1 MTKLTRRTV
10 VAGLSAFAA
19 MPAWAEAGWPS
30 RPITLVHGFP
40 PGGPVDTLARILA
53 EPLSRQLGQ
62 TVVIEAKPGA
72 TGTTAAGLVARAKA
86 DGNTLLAMPGTFT
99 ASAVLFRALPYNPI
113 ADFTFISTTAE
124 SPLVLVTYPD
134 NEIQTLADVVR
145 IARLRE
151 EPLQYGTAGIGSIQH
166 LSMELFAK
174 KANIRLQHIPYRGGL
189 AAITDLLGKRVD
201 LVLDPPT
208 VPVQFIKDEK
218 LRALAVTGAGRFFGL
233 PEIPTMVES
242 GFPGLV
248 VAARQG
254 IAAPAGLPADIVG
267 KLNRAVA
274 TILTDPLLVEKLKK
288 IGSIPK
294 PSSPDEYKTRVIAD
308 IAQWRGVVEDAHIAR
323 I

>member
-99 ASAVLFRALPYNPI
+99 ASAALFRALPYNPT

-151 EPLQYGTAGIGSIQH
+151 APLQYGTAGIGSIQH

-174 KANIRLQHIPYRGGL
+174 KANIKLQHIPYRGGL

-254 IAAPAGLPADIVG
+254 IAAPAGLPADIVR

-308 IAQWRGVVEDAHIAR
+308 IAQWKSVVEDAHIAR

>member
-99 ASAVLFRALPYNPI
+99 ASAAMFRALPYNPT

-134 NEIQTLADVVR
+134 NEIQTLADIVR
-145 IARLRE
+145 IARSRE
-151 EPLQYGTAGIGSIQH
+151 APLQYGTAGIGSIQH

-233 PEIPTMVES
+233 PEIPTMVEF

-254 IAAPAGLPADIVG
+254 IAAPAGLPADIVR

-288 IGSIPK
+288 IGSVPK

-308 IAQWRGVVEDAHIAR
+308 IAQWKSVVEDAHIAR

>member
-10 VAGLSAFAA
+10 VAGLTAFAA
-19 MPAWAEAGWPS
+19 MPAWAETGWPS

-86 DGNTLLAMPGTFT
+86 DGYTLLAMPGTFT
-99 ASAVLFRALPYNPI
+99 ASAAMFRALPYNPT

-134 NEIQTLADVVR
+134 SEIQTFADVVR
-145 IARLRE
+145 IARSRAA
-151 EPLQYGTAGIGSIQH
+151 PLQYGTAGIGSIQH

-174 KANIRLQHIPYRGGL
+174 EANIRLQHIPYRGGL

-208 VPVQFIKDEK
+208 VPVQFIKDGK

-233 PEIPTMVES
+233 PEVPTMIES

-248 VAARQG
+248 IAARQG
-254 IAAPAGLPADIVG
+254 IAAPAALPADIVG
-267 KLNRAVA
+267 KLNRAIAIVLA
-274 TILTDPLLVEKLKK
+274 DPVLIEKLKK

-294 PSSPDEYKTRVIAD
+294 RSSPEEYKTRVIAD
-308 IAQWRGVVEDAHIAR
+308 IAQWRSVVEDAHIAR